1 MRHLVF
7 YAITSKPS
15 AEQTGK
21 HEVRVCE
28 YDIMSAKEKQ
38 TAAKRTFVFLASLA
52 NEYPAKQD
60 GKIRELMI
68 TV

>member
-1 MRHLVF
+1 M
-7 YAITSKPS
+7 TS
-15 AEQTGK
+15 GNY
-21 HEVRVCE
+21 